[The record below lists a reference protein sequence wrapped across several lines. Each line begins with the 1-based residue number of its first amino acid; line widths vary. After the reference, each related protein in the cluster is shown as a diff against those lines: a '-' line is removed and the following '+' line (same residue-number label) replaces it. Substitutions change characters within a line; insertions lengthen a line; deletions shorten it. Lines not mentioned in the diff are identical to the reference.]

1 LIDAGAREESM
12 ARLRL
17 SVACLV
23 LAVTIGTKP
32 GSSLVAPRLREG
44 TPRGIADPSAALV
57 TMPAVWF
64 VELASAP
71 LAEANPADKTGY
83 ARRLRQEKEAFR
95 LEASRRRLSWRERF
109 AYDQLWNGIALA
121 IDPADVMTL
130 AQIQGVAAIYPVME
144 VAPSGRS
151 RATDAAAGGRGS
163 SGDAAPAS
171 SLAAALS
178 MVGAD
183 RIQAA
188 GIDGAGVRVA
198 LIDTGIDYMHPD
210 LGGGFGPGFRV
221 EGGFDFVGDN
231 YRGPPNTPLPDAD
244 PRDCNGHGTHVAGI
258 LAAHGAVTGVAP
270 GATLLA
276 YKVFGCAGGTTAD
289 IVLAAMER
297 VLGDGS
303 RVVNLSLGN
312 AFEWPRYPTARA
324 ADNLVNHGVVVVAAA
339 GNDGDTGLF
348 SMDAPGV
355 GRKTIGVAAADSV
368 KVHTR
373 AFRIPGGTEVG
384 YFPVDQALPP
394 PLSGSALVQ
403 DVGHGC
409 LTDRA
414 LFTGVAGKVA
424 VMSRGQCAF
433 RQKVLNLR
441 NAGAAAALIYNDEPG
456 VFLEAL
462 EDPPIFFPAATL
474 SREDGTAL
482 AARARFPTTLVW
494 TSDFTDVA
502 NATGGLVSSFSAYG
516 ESPELELKPDLAAPG
531 ALVFSTLP
539 LARGSYGLKSGT
551 SMASPFVAGAAALLI
566 EAEPNVSSQRVRD
579 ILQSAALPRAWRKSP
594 DTGALEPIQHQ
605 GAGLVDVEAALQAEL
620 RVQPGKISLGEM
632 EGADARRTLEIENRS
647 GSAIAL
653 EFSHTPAQALLPGG
667 PPVKTAEGAATV
679 SFDPA
684 RLVLPAGG
692 KATVE
697 IGFARPET
705 LPEGSL
711 FGGFLAMAPEGG
723 GRTVRVPYA
732 GFQGDYQSI
741 VAMNPDASPFGNPIL
756 RPDFEFGPSSP
767 LTIDPL
773 HGQAAIV
780 LFHLRHPVRRLRV
793 ELFDTPSGRSRG
805 RLAEAGYF
813 HRNGTAEE
821 FFFLSWNGRDAA
833 GDPLPAGSYVLRL
846 AAQKALGDDDNPAH
860 WEIWTSPP
868 VTILR

>member
-1 LIDAGAREESM
+1 M

-17 SVACLV
+17 RVACLV
-23 LAVTIGTKP
+23 LAVTVGTKP
-32 GSSLVAPRLREG
+32 GFPLVTPRLRDG
-44 TPRGIADPSAALV
+44 TPRGIADPPAAARV

-71 LAEANPADKTGY
+71 LAEANPADQPAYLRKL
-83 ARRLRQEKEAFR
+83 RLEKEAFR
-95 LEASRRRLSWRERF
+95 LEASRRRLVWRERF
-109 AYDQLWNGIALA
+109 TYNRLWNGVSLA
-121 IDPADVMTL
+121 IDPAEVMTL
-130 AQIQGVAAIYPVME
+130 AQIKGVTAIYPVTE
-144 VAPSGRS
+144 VEPGERILAK
-151 RATDAAAGGRGS
+151 DAIAGGGRW
-163 SGDAAPAS
+163 SGEAAPAS
-171 SLAAALS
+171 GGLAAALS

-198 LIDTGIDYMHPD
+198 LIDTGIDYLHPD

-221 EGGFDFVGDN
+221 EGGFDLVGDN
-231 YRGPPNTPLPDAD
+231 YRGPGNTPLPDAD

-258 LAAHGAVTGVAP
+258 LAGRGAVTGVAP
-270 GATLLA
+270 GATLRA
-276 YKVFGCAGGTTAD
+276 YKVFGCVGGTLAD

-312 AFEWPRYPTARA
+312 AFQWPHYPTARA
-324 ADNLVNHGVVVVAAA
+324 ADNLVNHGVVVVASA
-339 GNDGDTGLF
+339 GNDGDSGLF
-348 SMDAPGV
+348 SLDAPGV
-355 GRKTIGVAAADSV
+355 GRKTIGVASTDSA

-373 AFRIPGGTEVG
+373 SFRVLGGGDVG

-409 LTDRA
+409 LSDRA

-424 VMSRGQCAF
+424 VMSRGQCAP
-433 RQKVLNLR
+433 RQKVLNLH
-441 NAGAAAALIYNDEPG
+441 NAGAAAVLIYNDEPG
-456 VFLEAL
+456 VFLETF
-462 EDPPIFFPAATL
+462 EDPPIFFPVATL

-502 NATGGLVSSFSAYG
+502 NATGGLVSPFSAYG
-516 ESPELELKPDLAAPG
+516 ESPDLELKPDLAAPG

-539 LARGSYGLKSGT
+539 LARGSYGLRSGT
-551 SMASPFVAGAAALLI
+551 SMAAPFVAGAAALLI
-566 EAEPNVSSQRVRD
+566 EAEPNVPSQRVRD
-579 ILQSAALPRAWRKSP
+579 ILQNAALPRAWRKNP
-594 DTGALEPIQHQ
+594 DGGGLEPIQHE
-605 GAGLVDVEAALQAEL
+605 GAGLVDVEAALQADL
-620 RVQPGKISLGEM
+620 RVGPGKISLGEM
-632 EGADARRTLEIENRS
+632 EGASVRRALEIENRS
-647 GSAIAL
+647 ASALAL
-653 EFSHTPAQALLPGG
+653 AFSHAPAKAVLPGG
-667 PPVKTAEGAATV
+667 PPVKAADGAATV
-679 SFDPA
+679 SFDPS

-697 IGFARPET
+697 IGFTPPEG

-711 FGGFLAMAPEGG
+711 FGGFLAIAPEGA

-767 LTIDPL
+767 LTIEPL
-773 HGQAAIV
+773 HHQAAIV
-780 LFHLRHPVRRLRV
+780 LFHLRHPVRRLRL

-813 HRNGTAEE
+813 PRNGTAEE
-821 FFFLSWNGRDAA
+821 FFFLFWDGRDSQ

-868 VTILR
+868 VTVLR